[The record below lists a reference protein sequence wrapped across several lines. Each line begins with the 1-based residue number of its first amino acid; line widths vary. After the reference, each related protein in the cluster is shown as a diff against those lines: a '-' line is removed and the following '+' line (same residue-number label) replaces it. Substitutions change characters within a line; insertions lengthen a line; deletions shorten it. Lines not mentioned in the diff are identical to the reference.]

1 MRPKA
6 PWLLTVSLAVCFVA
20 AGWSVPEGDFSLSG
34 ARQAAA
40 QSAAS
45 VDGFRSSQFG
55 MTEKKVYQAL
65 KKDFGF
71 AKDTVTRTQNS
82 IEKTI
87 SLLIAVND
95 IIPESGR
102 AIIAYIFGYETKKL
116 IQINIIWSSDGETLA
131 SAESLVATG
140 NILRNYFVAQG
151 FPPEGLLTNQRLTDG
166 SIIMFRGVDDKGRA
180 AVLQLT
186 IEPGVTAEDGTAG
199 DSKVTALNLS
209 YIADPVAPDI
219 FKINQGDF

>member
-1 MRPKA
+1 M
-6 PWLLTVSLAVCFVA
+6 
-20 AGWSVPEGDFSLSG
+20 
-34 ARQAAA
+34 
-40 QSAAS
+40 
-45 VDGFRSSQFG
+45 
-55 MTEKKVYQAL
+55 
-65 KKDFGF
+65 
-71 AKDTVTRTQNS
+71 
-82 IEKTI
+82 
-87 SLLIAVND
+87 
-95 IIPESGR
+95 
-102 AIIAYIFGYETKKL
+102 
-116 IQINIIWSSDGETLA
+116 
-131 SAESLVATG
+131 ATG

-180 AVLQLT
+180 VVLQLT

>member
-40 QSAAS
+40 QSTAS

-82 IEKTI
+82 IEKTTN
-87 SLLIAVND
+87 LLIAVND

-116 IQINIIWSSDGETLA
+116 IQINIIWSSDGDTLA

-151 FPPEGLLTNQRLTDG
+151 FPPEGLLSNQRLTDG

>member
-20 AGWSVPEGDFSLSG
+20 AGWSVPEGEFSLSG

-102 AIIAYIFGYETKKL
+102 AVIAYIFGYETKKL
-116 IQINIIWSSDGETLA
+116 IQINVIWSNDGDTLA

-151 FPPEGLLTNQRLTDG
+151 FPPEGLLTNQRLNDG

-180 AVLQLT
+180 VVLQLT

>member
-40 QSAAS
+40 QSTAS

-82 IEKTI
+82 IEKTTN
-87 SLLIAVND
+87 LLIAVND

-116 IQINIIWSSDGETLA
+116 IQINIIWSSDGDTLA

>member
-1 MRPKA
+1 MRPSA
-6 PWLLTVSLAVCFVA
+6 PWLLTVATAVCFMA
-20 AGWSVPEGDFSLSG
+20 AGWSVPGSDFSLSG

-40 QSAAS
+40 QNSAS
-45 VDGFRSSQFG
+45 VDGFRSAQFG
-55 MTEKKVYQAL
+55 MTEKKVYAAL

-71 AKDTVTRTQNS
+71 TKDNVTRTQNS

-87 SLLIAVND
+87 SLLIAVKD
-95 IIPESGR
+95 IIPDSGQ
-102 AIIAYIFGYETKKL
+102 AIVAYIFGYETKKL
-116 IQINIIWSSDGETLA
+116 IQINVIWSGDGETLA

-151 FPPEGLLTNQRLTDG
+151 FPPEGLLTNQRLNDG

-186 IEPGVTAEDGTAG
+186 IEPGVTAEDGAAG
-199 DSKVTALNLS
+199 DAKVTALNLS
-209 YIADPVAPDI
+209 YIADPIAPDI

>member
-45 VDGFRSSQFG
+45 VDGFRSAQFG

-82 IEKTI
+82 IEKTTN
-87 SLLIAVND
+87 LLIAVND

-102 AIIAYIFGYETKKL
+102 AVIAYIFGYETKKL
-116 IQINIIWSSDGETLA
+116 IQINIIWSSDGDTLA

-151 FPPEGLLTNQRLTDG
+151 FPPESLLTNQRLTDG

>member
-1 MRPKA
+1 MQIT
-6 PWLLTVSLAVCFVA
+6 LLYFQMVRKC
-20 AGWSVPEGDFSLSG
+20 
-34 ARQAAA
+34 
-40 QSAAS
+40 
-45 VDGFRSSQFG
+45 
-55 MTEKKVYQAL
+55 TEME
-65 KKDFGF
+65 
-71 AKDTVTRTQNS
+71 T
-82 IEKTI
+82 ETI
-87 SLLIAVND
+87 SVEAGCTVGALISHLQQRHPGLRDMTAGLLIAVND

-102 AIIAYIFGYETKKL
+102 AVIAYIFGYETKKL
-116 IQINIIWSSDGETLA
+116 IQINIIWSSDGDTLA

-151 FPPEGLLTNQRLTDG
+151 FPPEGLLTNQRLNDG